1 MKKSLSK
8 YIQQALSLVLLC
20 FIYNTGTIE
29 AQVFSSVDLNRK
41 SVYIEQPF
49 RVTVTVYT
57 KTWFTAP
64 VEFGNLQ
71 IPNTFIIPFD
81 KTQPGMFTVG
91 GKQYPGIQFYYIV
104 FPYKAG
110 NFTVP
115 ALELTVQSP
124 PEGSSQ
130 AQKLTLKT
138 TPQPFIVKDVP
149 KELKSKGAWFV
160 ATNVTMHET
169 WNPSSTDYK
178 VGDVVK
184 RIITIDAKGTLPQFI
199 PDISKQE
206 PLKWAGIYPQDPVLT
221 DTRSGGDAN
230 GRSVQ
235 TITYLMEKAG
245 DFTMP
250 EISVSFWNP
259 YTAKIETRSTGNVR
273 IHVNDN
279 PNLGILTTL
288 KDSLKTT
295 ISAHAT
301 EAKAKTPFLILGIKW
316 YQFAGGLAIALILLY
331 FLIKW
336 GRKGWLKIRS
346 KREKYRNSEPYFFSR
361 FQHTGKEPEAFVNAL
376 YSWWD
381 HYNGKS
387 FASVS
392 KSLSAENKQK
402 ENEDFMRFLEKTV
415 NHEKTDDP
423 EKIKQELK
431 KFRAEK
437 EQQRLN
443 KHRFENLF
451 DNL

>member
-8 YIQQALSLVLLC
+8 YIQHTLALVLLC
-20 FIYNTGTIE
+20 FIYNTGTTE
-29 AQVFSSVDLNRK
+29 AQVFSSVELSRK

-71 IPNTFIIPFD
+71 IPNAFIIPFD

-110 NFTVP
+110 DFTVP
-115 ALELTVQSP
+115 ALELMVQSP

-138 TPQPFIVKDVP
+138 TPQPFVVKDVP

-169 WNPSSTDYK
+169 WSPSSSDYK

-206 PLKWAGIYPQDPVLT
+206 PLKWASIYSQDPVLT

-250 EISVSFWNP
+250 EIAVSFWNP
-259 YTAKIETRSTGNVR
+259 YTAKIETRSTGNVK

-288 KDSLKTT
+288 KDSLDATMTT
-295 ISAHAT
+295 SKNADQT
-301 EAKAKTPFLILGIKW
+301 KKPFLILGMHW
-316 YQFAGGLAIALILLY
+316 YTFAGVAIIGIALLSIVFRIIKYLY
-331 FLIKW
+331 RI
-336 GRKGWLKIRS
+336 ICS
-346 KREKYRNSEPYFFSR
+346 KREKYLNSEEYAFRKLMQS
-361 FQHTGKEPEAFVNAL
+361 KETPQSFLPAL
-376 YSWWD
+376 YKWWD
-381 HYNGKS
+381 QLRDKPSSSLG
-387 FASVS
+387 ASLDQEGDFENS
-392 KSLSAENKQK
+392 KTFKQYFSNAIAGEKTEGADTIKKLLKKKREDKKQK
-402 ENEDFMRFLEKTV
+402 RFTAEDIFPK
-415 NHEKTDDP
+415 
-423 EKIKQELK
+423 
-431 KFRAEK
+431 
-437 EQQRLN
+437 
-443 KHRFENLF
+443 
-451 DNL
+451 

>member
-8 YIQQALSLVLLC
+8 YIRRTMALVLLC
-20 FIYNTGTIE
+20 LIYNTGTTE

-64 VEFGNLQ
+64 VEFGNLL
-71 IPNTFIIPFD
+71 IPNAFIIPFD

-115 ALELTVQSP
+115 ALDLTVQSP

-130 AQKLTLKT
+130 AQKITLKT
-138 TPQPFIVKDVP
+138 TPQPFIVKDIP
-149 KELKSKGAWFV
+149 KELKSKGSWFV

-169 WNPSSTDYK
+169 WNPSSSDYK

-184 RIITIDAKGTLPQFI
+184 RAIIIDAKGTLPQFI

-206 PLKWAGIYPQDPVLT
+206 DLKWASIYPQDPVLT

-235 TITYLMEKAG
+235 TITYLIEKAG

-250 EISVSFWNP
+250 EITVSFWNP
-259 YTAKIETRSTGNVR
+259 YTAKIETRSTGNVK
-273 IHVNDN
+273 IHVDDN

-288 KDSLKTT
+288 KDSLKAT
-295 ISAHAT
+295 ISTPIT
-301 EAKAKTPFLILGIKW
+301 ETKAKTPFLILGMKW
-316 YQFAGGLAIALILLY
+316 YQFVGCLAAAIVLLY
-331 FLIKW
+331 FLIKL
-336 GRKGWLKIRS
+336 GRIGWSKARA
-346 KREKYRNSEPYFFSR
+346 KREKYRNSEPYFFR
-361 FQHTGKEPEAFVNAL
+361 QFQHAGQDTKTFVNAL
-376 YSWWD
+376 YRWWD
-381 HYNGKS
+381 HFNEKS
-387 FASVS
+387 FASVG
-392 KSLSAENKQK
+392 KSLSAENKQREK
-402 ENEDFMRFLEKTV
+402 EDFMRFLEKTV
-415 NHEKTDDP
+415 HHEKTDDA

-431 KFRAEK
+431 IFRAEK
-437 EQQRLN
+437 EQQCLKR
-443 KHRFENLF
+443 HRFENLTS
-451 DNL
+451 NL